1 MWAVCL
7 RVRAGLRQDWRGLV
21 ALALIAALIGGVA
34 LAALAGARRTD
45 TAVSRFVQYAG
56 PTEGDVAADPQTMD
70 KIAALPGVAY
80 TGRAGMIDAVP
91 VTAGGRLAAAP
102 GQVLTWALIR
112 IPPEARTIMVAGR
125 RAVLSRAREVMINE
139 TAARILRAGVG
150 SVIRLRGYRPDQA
163 EQVLGGAVLPPPV
176 ALPAVRVVGVT
187 RTPTDLTE
195 NPDAPTDV
203 AFIGTGGI
211 YVTAAFYQRFAAS
224 VGSQM
229 GLTFH
234 LKRGAAGLAAF
245 ESDVKR
251 IAGNHAQI
259 QLGNDDAIA
268 AASARRGTSL
278 QALALV
284 LFGVIVALV
293 MVVAV
298 AQSIARRAY
307 TTSDDFP
314 VLRALGTSD
323 WQLFAVA
330 LAPGALVAVGGM
342 VLAVPVA
349 YGLSALTPI
358 GLARRAEVSPGFSF
372 SAAILLGG
380 AAAFAL
386 LLTGWAAITALRAVR
401 THASL
406 STANTAI
413 RRSRLA
419 GWMARR
425 GFPPT
430 AVSGVRLAFEPGRD
444 RTAVPVRS
452 AIAGMAVALAAV
464 MAALVFGS
472 GLAHVIDDPAVVGW
486 NWDVAVGNPHSHDT
500 SGQTVPKL
508 RRVPGV
514 AGLTATAMREGRL
527 DGRDVPVVG
536 LQPVTGAV
544 APPVLAGRLPRAS
557 AEIALGGR
565 ELRSLHKRIG
575 DIITARGA
583 RGPVALRIVGQ
594 VVLSPEITNEQV
606 QLGNGGVMTLAGAAA
621 LSRKPL
627 ERNVFLVQLR
637 RPADRA
643 AIARLKQQFPGVVLP
658 ALPPPEVRDLRGVN
672 GLPLALALALA
683 VLAVAAVAH
692 TLLTSVR
699 RRRRELAILKAV
711 GFVTGQVRATV
722 AWQATAIAG
731 SSLIVGLPVGIAAGR
746 WAWTLFAHQFA
757 IEPLPAISP
766 LLLLAFP
773 TVLFLANAVAAV
785 PAEAAARTQPA
796 TVLRAE

>member
-1 MWAVCL
+1 MWL
-7 RVRAGLRQDWRGLV
+7 RVRAGLRQDWGGLV
-21 ALALIAALIGGVA
+21 ALTLIAALIGGVA

-45 TAVSRFVQYAG
+45 TAVSRFLQYAG
-56 PTEGDVAADPQTMD
+56 PSEGQVAADPRTMD
-70 KIAALPGVAY
+70 RIAALPSVAY
-80 TGRAGMIDAVP
+80 TAHGGIMDVVP

-112 IPPEARTIMVAGR
+112 IPPETRAIIVAGR
-125 RAVLSRAREVMINE
+125 RAAPSRASEVMINE
-139 TAARILRAGVG
+139 RAARILRAGVG
-150 SVIRLRGYRPDQA
+150 SVIRLRGYRPDQT

-176 ALPAVRVVGVT
+176 ALPAVRVVGVS

-203 AFIGTGGI
+203 SFMGTGGI
-211 YVTAAFYQRFAAS
+211 YVTAAFYHRFAAS
-224 VGSQM
+224 VGGQM

-234 LKRGAAGLAAF
+234 LKRGAAGLATF
-245 ESDVKR
+245 ESEVKR
-251 IAGNHAQI
+251 VAGGGHAQI
-259 QLGNDDAIA
+259 QLGSDDAIA

-298 AQSIARRAY
+298 AQSIARRTY

-323 WQLFAVA
+323 WQLFGVA
-330 LAPGALVAVGGM
+330 LAPGALVAVGGT

-372 SAAILLGG
+372 NATILLGG
-380 AAAFAL
+380 AAVFAL
-386 LLTGWAAITALRAVR
+386 LLAGWAAITALRAVR
-401 THASL
+401 IHASF
-406 STANTAI
+406 SAAGTAG
-413 RRSRLA
+413 RRSRVA
-419 GWMARR
+419 GWMARK

-444 RTAVPVRS
+444 YTAVPVRS

-472 GLAHVIDDPAVVGW
+472 SLAHVIDDPVVVGW
-486 NWDVAVGNPHSHDT
+486 NWDVAVGNPHSGDT

-508 RRVPGV
+508 RQDPGV
-514 AGLTATAMREGRL
+514 AGLTVTAMGERRLNGRE
-527 DGRDVPVVG
+527 VPVVG

-544 APPVLAGRLPRAS
+544 VPPVLAGRLPSAP

-565 ELRSLHKRIG
+565 ELRALRKGIG
-575 DIITARGA
+575 DQITAQGA
-583 RGPVALRIVGQ
+583 QGPVALRIVGQ
-594 VVLSPEITNEQV
+594 VILSPEITNEQA
-606 QLGNGGVMTLAGAAA
+606 QLGSGAVMTLAGAAA
-621 LSRKPL
+621 LSNKPPA
-627 ERNVFLVQLR
+627 RNVFLVQLR
-637 RPADRA
+637 RPADQA
-643 AIARLKQQFPGVVLP
+643 SIARLKQQFPGVVLP
-658 ALPPPEVRDLRGVN
+658 AVPPPEVRDLRGVN
-672 GLPLALALALA
+672 GLPLALALLLAL
-683 VLAVAAVAH
+683 LAVAAVAH

-711 GFVTGQVRATV
+711 GFVTRQVRATV

-731 SSLIVGLPVGIAAGR
+731 SSLIVGVPLGVAAGR

-757 IEPLPAISP
+757 IEPLPVISP
-766 LLLLAFP
+766 LVLLAFP
-773 TVLFLANAVAAV
+773 AVLLLANAVAAV
-785 PAEAAARTQPA
+785 PAQAAAHTRPA

>member
-1 MWAVCL
+1 MWAVYL

-21 ALALIAALIGGVA
+21 ALTLIAALIGGVA

-56 PTEGDVAADPQTMD
+56 PSEGDVAADPRTMD
-70 KIAALPGVAY
+70 KIAALPSVAY
-80 TGRAGMIDAVP
+80 TSRAAIMNVVP

-112 IPPEARTIMVAGR
+112 IPPEARAIIVAGR
-125 RAVLSRAREVMINE
+125 RAVLSRPREVMINE

-150 SVIRLRGYRPDQA
+150 SLIPLGGYRPDQT
-163 EQVLGGAVLPPPV
+163 EMVLGGTVLPPPV

-211 YVTAAFYQRFAAS
+211 YVTAAFYHRFAAS
-224 VGSQM
+224 VGSRS

-245 ESDVKR
+245 EAEMKR
-251 IAGNHAQI
+251 VAGNHAQI

-323 WQLFAVA
+323 WQLLAVA

-342 VLAVPVA
+342 VLAIPVA
-349 YGLSALTPI
+349 YGLSPLTPI

-372 SAAILLGG
+372 NAAILLGG
-380 AAAFAL
+380 AAGFAL
-386 LLTGWAAITALRAVR
+386 LLTGWAAITALRAAR
-401 THASL
+401 IHASL
-406 STANTAI
+406 PAANTAS
-413 RRSRLA
+413 RRSRIA

-472 GLAHVIDDPAVVGW
+472 SLAHVIDDPVVVGW
-486 NWDVAVGNPHSHDT
+486 NWDVAVGNPHSRDT

-508 RRVPGV
+508 RQDPGV
-514 AGLTATAMREGRL
+514 AGLTATAMGERRL
-527 DGRDVPVVG
+527 DGRDVLIVG
-536 LQPVTGAV
+536 LQPVTGGV
-544 APPVLAGRLPRAS
+544 GPPVLAGRPPQDP

-565 ELRSLHKRIG
+565 ELQSLHKRIG

-583 RGPVALRIVGQ
+583 RGPVALHVVGQ

-606 QLGNGGVMTLAGAAA
+606 QLGSGGVMTLAGAAA

-637 RPADRA
+637 RPADRT

-658 ALPPPEVRDLRGVN
+658 AVPPPEVRDLRGVN
-672 GLPLALALALA
+672 GLPLALAFAIA

-731 SSLIVGLPVGIAAGR
+731 SSLIVGLPLGIAAGR

-757 IEPLPAISP
+757 IEPVPAISP
-766 LLLLAFP
+766 LVLLAFP
-773 TVLFLANAVAAV
+773 AVLLLANTVAAV
-785 PAEAAARTQPA
+785 PAQAAARTQPA